1 MILIADSGATKTHWY
16 FCHEPGD
23 MVMVQTEGINAA
35 TMGRDKIHEIVLS
48 AASKAASDVINGV
61 EAIYFYGAGIVS
73 SEASS
78 VIRAELC
85 LAFPSASLME
95 FHSDMTG
102 AATALF
108 GNGRGVA
115 AIMGTGSNS
124 CLYENGK
131 IIRNIRPGGFILG
144 DEGSGAALGR
154 EFLSDYF
161 KELVPAEL
169 AAEFDEE
176 FHVTYPEAVANI
188 YKGDAPSRYLA
199 SFAKFIVS
207 HKSHEYVAGL
217 IERNLRNFIE
227 RALSRYGCTEAGV
240 VGSLGYAL
248 QDELSAL
255 GREYGLNFVK
265 FLSSPIHALAAW
277 HTSRP
282 TEQNTTISSRP
293 TEQNTPMS
301 SRPTEQNTPMSSR
314 PSEQNTTMSSRPSEA
329 RGEI

>member
-16 FCHEPGD
+16 FCHRPGE
-23 MVMVQTEGINAA
+23 MAMVQTEGINAA
-35 TMGRDKIHEIVLS
+35 TMGKDKIQKIVHS
-48 AASKAASDVINGV
+48 AASMVADELSSGV

-73 SEASS
+73 PEASS
-78 VIRAELC
+78 AIRDALSR
-85 LAFPSASLME
+85 AFPSASLVE
-95 FHSDMTG
+95 FQSDMAG

-161 KELVPAEL
+161 KELVPSEL

-176 FHVTYPEAVANI
+176 FHITYPEAVANI

-207 HKSHEYVAGL
+207 HKNHEYAARL

-248 QDELSAL
+248 QDELTTL
-255 GREYGLNFVK
+255 GTEYGLHFVK
-265 FLSSPIHALAAW
+265 FLSTPIHALAEW
-277 HTSRP
+277 HTY
-282 TEQNTTISSRP
+282 Q
-293 TEQNTPMS
+293 
-301 SRPTEQNTPMSSR
+301 
-314 PSEQNTTMSSRPSEA
+314 PSELSTQM
-329 RGEI
+329 